1 MKKVGVISLQGAISE
16 HKDILQRSFS
26 SLGIKGEAVLIRTEE
41 QLEEV
46 YGVIIPGGEST
57 TISRLISDFRFRDT
71 ILRRAEEEDM
81 PVMGTCAGM
90 IILAKHGDESVLGK
104 QVEPLFLMDMKV
116 DRNAFGSQR
125 ESFQAPLDIE
135 GFDEPYPGVFIRAPV
150 IKEVKG
156 ACKVLSRLE
165 DGTRVMA
172 RERNRL
178 GLSFHPELTDDTRV
192 HEMFLEL

>member
-16 HKDILQRSFS
+16 HQDILGRSFS
-26 SLGIKGEAVLIRTEE
+26 SLGIKGKAVLIRTKE

-57 TISRLISDFRFRDT
+57 TISRLISNFELRDT

-90 IILAKHGDESVLGK
+90 IILAKHGDQSVLGK
-104 QVEPLFLMDMKV
+104 RVEPLFLMDMKV

-125 ESFQAPLDIE
+125 ESFQAPLKID
-135 GFDEPYPGVFIRAPV
+135 GLDEPYPGVFIRAPV
-150 IKEVKG
+150 IEEVKG
-156 ACKVLSRLE
+156 DCRVLSRLE
-165 DGTRVMA
+165 DGTMVMA

-192 HEMFLEL
+192 HEMFLEM